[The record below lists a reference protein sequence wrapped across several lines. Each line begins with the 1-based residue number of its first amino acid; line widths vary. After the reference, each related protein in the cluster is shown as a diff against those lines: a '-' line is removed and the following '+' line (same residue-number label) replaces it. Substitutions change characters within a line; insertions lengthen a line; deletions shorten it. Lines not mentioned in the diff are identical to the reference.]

1 MALLFSAPAG
11 FLREIRVKSPAA
23 MRLRALI
30 GGRAQLAGI
39 GIELSY
45 HMRGVMKTFG
55 LVVPNGGGRVF
66 ETNVRTL
73 LSGQEALAS
82 MVLPLL
88 ETGAARCAQAARRDH
103 QLIAVAR
110 ASAACRLMMTVPGIG
125 PSAIA

>member
-11 FLREIRVKSPAA
+11 FFREVRVKSPAA

-30 GGRAQLAGI
+30 GGRSQLVGI
-39 GIELSY
+39 STGLSN
-45 HMRGVMKTFG
+45 HMRGIMKTFG

-88 ETGAARCAQAARRDH
+88 ETGAARCARR
-103 QLIAVAR
+103 LPGSTTNSSRWRGR
-110 ASAACRLMMTVPGIG
+110 APPAG
-125 PSAIA
+125 